1 MDRFGR
7 NAGCTK
13 MCGYECR
20 IYENID
26 TFNYIIFIWKSKC
39 KNIKWQAKRK
49 NEINLCF
56 GKK

>member
-13 MCGYECR
+13 MCEYECR

-26 TFNYIIFIWKSKC
+26 GFDYIFFGIKIQVLSFARREYINYGSS
-39 KNIKWQAKRK
+39 
-49 NEINLCF
+49 L
-56 GKK
+56 